1 MFKAVIL
8 HLIDLDNSKLKHKS
22 ISGGKA
28 THSLNQFMTLED
40 PTLEGLKT
48 KIENQL
54 GKAYEVNENS
64 MYLTIPENEWAEQ
77 ECPENYEAI
86 ITQVS
91 EKPVMLDSLEL
102 E

>member
-8 HLIDLDNSKLKHKS
+8 HLIDLDNSKLEHKS

-28 THSLNQFMTLED
+28 THSLNQIMTLED
-40 PTLEGLKT
+40 STLEGLKV
-48 KIENQL
+48 KIQKQF
-54 GKAYEVNENS
+54 GQTYDIYENS
-64 MYLTIPENEWAEQ
+64 MYLTIPETEWAEQ

-91 EKPVMLDSLEL
+91 EGPVMLDSLEI